1 MTADASG
8 SDTADSPSARDDT
21 TADSEVASVTDG
33 GPSASASGRSL
44 LDRLGGGRSNVLL
57 AVLLTTA
64 AALVLRLYA
73 LGGRIFHWDEARVG
87 YWLLRYHES
96 GQLAYRPIIHGP
108 FVPVVNDYLFT
119 VAGALGM
126 VPSDFLARLPV
137 AVIGGLLPLAAWL
150 FRDHLRDSE
159 VVALAGLL
167 ALNPILVYYSR
178 FMRSDLLVAT
188 FVVFALGFLVR
199 ALTVRDARYLTP
211 AGVSLGLAFTTKE
224 NALIY
229 VVCFAG
235 AAALLLDHRL
245 VTRREALRARLAEF
259 RQASRSRAVAD
270 GGQSP
275 GVDGG
280 AAGPTGPGAG
290 GRPPTRPALLAG
302 AGRELARRLRG
313 WWGHAAGALVGFFL
327 VVVFFYAPRPDLW
340 QAFGDPAMLPGVVGE
355 ATVGSWEKFVGTW
368 AAGGHQ
374 DHAYLPFLAGFLE
387 TLLHGAFVVIPFAVL
402 GFLGDRYS
410 GDGPRDLVAF
420 AGYWGFVSILG
431 YPIAT
436 DIEAPWATVHAIVP
450 LAIPAAVG
458 LAMVYRSGRA
468 SLSADDAVSTGLAAL
483 VILVAVG
490 GAAGANVTYMNST
503 DDEHREVL
511 QWAQP
516 HNDMKDT
523 LVEVREVV
531 RANEGTDV
539 LFYGGYDGDEP
550 VFYVRDE
557 RDALQP
563 PGPGGG
569 EQNWLSR
576 MPLPWYFEKW
586 DANVTSTPPAENGT
600 LPADLPP
607 VVIVHEQSLDQVDG
621 QLESYEGH
629 RHYFRLWYEEIV
641 IYVDEDRIDTGA

>member
-8 SDTADSPSARDDT
+8 AETADPPSARDDT
-21 TADSEVASVTDG
+21 APTEDRGSG
-33 GPSASASGRSL
+33 GS
-44 LDRLGGGRSNVLL
+44 LDRLAGGRANVLL
-57 AVLLTTA
+57 AVLLTTL
-64 AALVLRLYA
+64 AALALRLYA
-73 LGGRIFHWDEARVG
+73 LGGRVFHWDEARVG
-87 YWLLRYHES
+87 YWALRYHES
-96 GQLAYRPIIHGP
+96 GRFAYRPIIHGP

-119 VAGALGM
+119 AAAAVGM
-126 VPSDFLARLPV
+126 LPTDFLARLPV
-137 AVIGGLLPLAAWL
+137 AVVGGLLPLAAWL

-159 VVALAGLL
+159 LVALAGLL
-167 ALNPILVYYSR
+167 AVNPILVYYSR

-188 FVVFALGFLVR
+188 FALFALGFLVR
-199 ALTVRDARYLTP
+199 AVTVRDARYLTP

-245 VTRREALRARLAEF
+245 VTRREAVLDRFADF
-259 RQASRSRAVAD
+259 RRASRSRAMTDGGRSPGAD
-270 GGQSP
+270 GSATDATAPRAGPRSP
-275 GVDGG
+275 TRSALAVG
-280 AAGPTGPGAG
+280 AA
-290 GRPPTRPALLAG
+290 
-302 AGRELARRLRG
+302 RELARRLRG
-313 WWGHAAGALVGFFL
+313 WWGHAVAAGVGFLL
-327 VVVFFYAPRPDLW
+327 VIVFFYAPRPELW
-340 QAFGDPAMLPGVVGE
+340 QTVGNPAMVPGVVVE

-368 AAGGHQ
+368 ASGSHQ
-374 DHAYLPFLAGFLE
+374 DHPYLPFLAGFLE

-402 GFLGDRYS
+402 GFLADRYS

-468 SLSADDAVSTGLAAL
+468 SLSADDAVGTALAAL

-523 LVEVREVV
+523 LIEVRDTV

-539 LFYGGYDGDEP
+539 LFYGGYNGDEP
-550 VFYVRDE
+550 QFYVRNE
-557 RDALQP
+557 SEALQP

-576 MPLPWYFEKW
+576 MPLTWYLEKW
-586 DANVTSTPPAENGT
+586 DANVTSTPPSEAGT
-600 LPADLPP
+600 PLQDPPP
-607 VVIVHEQSLDQVDG
+607 VVIVHEQNLEDVEGELDT
-621 QLESYEGH
+621 YEGH

-641 IYVDEDRIDTGA
+641 IYIDEDRIDAGA

>member
-8 SDTADSPSARDDT
+8 PDTAEPSSARDDT
-21 TADSEVASVTDG
+21 ADDGGDGSPRDG
-33 GPSASASGRSL
+33 GPAAPSPDGSL
-44 LDRLGGGRSNVLL
+44 LDRLGGDRSNVLL
-57 AVLLTTA
+57 AVILTTA

-137 AVIGGLLPLAAWL
+137 AVVGGLLPLAAWL

-188 FVVFALGFLVR
+188 FAVFALGFLVR
-199 ALTVRDARYLTP
+199 AITVRDARYLTP

-245 VTRREALRARLAEF
+245 VTRRAELRARLADF
-259 RQASRSRAVAD
+259 RQASRSRALAD

-275 GVDGG
+275 
-280 AAGPTGPGAG
+280 AG
-290 GRPPTRPALLAG
+290 GTSDVAATRSLTRPALLGG
-302 AGRELARRLRG
+302 AARELARRLRG
-313 WWGHAAGALVGFFL
+313 WWGHAVGALVGFFL

-340 QAFGDPAMLPGVVGE
+340 QAFGNPAMVPGVVGE
-355 ATVGSWEKFVGTW
+355 ATLGSWEKFVGTW
-368 AAGGHQ
+368 ASGGHQ
-374 DHAYLPFLAGFLE
+374 DHAYLPFLADFLE

-402 GFLGDRYS
+402 GFLADRYS
-410 GDGPRDLVAF
+410 GEGPRDLVAF

-436 DIEAPWATVHAIVP
+436 DIQAPWATVHAIVP
-450 LAIPAAVG
+450 LAVPAAVG

-490 GAAGANVTYMNST
+490 GAAGANATYLNST
-503 DDEHREVL
+503 NDEHREVL

-523 LVEVREVV
+523 LMEVRDVV
-531 RANEGTDV
+531 RENEGTDV

-550 VFYVRDE
+550 VFYVRNE
-557 RDALQP
+557 SEALQP

-586 DANVTSTPPAENGT
+586 DANVTSTPPSENGT
-600 LPADLPP
+600 LPDDPPP

-621 QLESYEGH
+621 QLETYEGH

-641 IYVDEDRIDTGA
+641 IYIDEDRIDTGA

>member
-8 SDTADSPSARDDT
+8 PDTADPSSARDDT
-21 TADSEVASVTDG
+21 ADDTRSESAGDATPSEPAAG
-33 GPSASASGRSL
+33 GSL
-44 LDRLGGGRSNVLL
+44 LDRLGGERPNVLL
-57 AVLLTTA
+57 AVLFTTA
-64 AALVLRLYA
+64 AALVFRLYA

-126 VPSDFLARLPV
+126 LPSDFLARLPV
-137 AVIGGLLPLAAWL
+137 AVVGGLLPMAAWL

-188 FVVFALGFLVR
+188 FAVFALAFLVR
-199 ALTVRDARYLTP
+199 AITVRDARYLTP

-245 VTRREALRARLAEF
+245 VTRREALLSRLADF
-259 RQASRSRAVAD
+259 RRASRSRALTD

-275 GVDGG
+275 GVDASDAT
-280 AAGPTGPGAG
+280 AAGSGS
-290 GRPPTRPALLAG
+290 PTRPALLAG
-302 AGRELARRLRG
+302 GLRELARRLRG
-313 WWGHAAGALVGFFL
+313 WWGHAVGALVGFFL
-327 VVVFFYAPRPDLW
+327 VIVFFYAPRPDLW
-340 QAFGDPAMLPGVVGE
+340 QAFGDPAMVPGVVGE

-368 AAGGHQ
+368 ASGGHQ

-483 VILVAVG
+483 VVLVAVG
-490 GAAGANVTYMNST
+490 GAVGANVTYMNST
-503 DDEHREVL
+503 NDEHREVL

-516 HNDMKDT
+516 DNEMKDS
-523 LVEVREVV
+523 LIEVRGVV

-539 LFYGGYDGDEP
+539 LFYGGYNGDEP
-550 VFYVRDE
+550 QFYVANE
-557 RDALQP
+557 SEALQP

-576 MPLPWYFEKW
+576 MPLPWYLEKW
-586 DANVTSTPPAENGT
+586 DANVTSTPPSENGT
-600 LPADLPP
+600 TLDDPPP
-607 VVIVHEQSLDQVDG
+607 VVIVHEENVEQVEG
-621 QLESYEGH
+621 QLETYEGH

-641 IYVDEDRIDTGA
+641 IYVDEDRIDTGT

>member
-8 SDTADSPSARDDT
+8 PDTADPSSARDDT
-21 TADSEVASVTDG
+21 ADDTRSESAGDA
-33 GPSASASGRSL
+33 GPSTPESGGSL
-44 LDRLGGGRSNVLL
+44 LDRLGGERPNVLL
-57 AVLLTTA
+57 AVLFTTA
-64 AALVLRLYA
+64 AALVFRLYA

-126 VPSDFLARLPV
+126 LPSDFLARLPV
-137 AVIGGLLPLAAWL
+137 AVVGGLLPLAAWL

-188 FVVFALGFLVR
+188 FAVFALAFLVR
-199 ALTVRDARYLTP
+199 AITVRDARYLTP

-245 VTRREALRARLAEF
+245 VTRREALLSRLADF
-259 RQASRSRAVAD
+259 RRASRSRALTD

-275 GVDGG
+275 GVDAGDAT
-280 AAGPTGPGAG
+280 AAGSGS
-290 GRPPTRPALLAG
+290 PTRPALLAG
-302 AGRELARRLRG
+302 GLRELARRLRG
-313 WWGHAAGALVGFFL
+313 WWGHAVGALVGFFL
-327 VVVFFYAPRPDLW
+327 VIVFFYAPRPDLW
-340 QAFGDPAMLPGVVGE
+340 QAFGDPAMVPGVVGE

-368 AAGGHQ
+368 ASGGHQ

-483 VILVAVG
+483 VVLVAVG
-490 GAAGANVTYMNST
+490 GAVGANVTYMNST
-503 DDEHREVL
+503 NDEHREVL

-516 HNDMKDT
+516 DNEMKDT
-523 LVEVREVV
+523 LIEVRDVV

-539 LFYGGYDGDEP
+539 LFYGGYNGDEP
-550 VFYVRDE
+550 QFYVANE
-557 RDALQP
+557 SEALQP

-576 MPLPWYFEKW
+576 MPLPWYLEKW
-586 DANVTSTPPAENGT
+586 DANVTSTPPSENGT
-600 LPADLPP
+600 TLDDPPP
-607 VVIVHEQSLDQVDG
+607 VVIVHEENVEQVEG
-621 QLESYEGH
+621 QLETYEGH

-641 IYVDEDRIDTGA
+641 IYVDEDRIDTGT

>member
-1 MTADASG
+1 MTADASD
-8 SDTADSPSARDDT
+8 SDTAGPPSARDDRSGS
-21 TADSEVASVTDG
+21 ARDG
-33 GPSASASGRSL
+33 GPAAPSPDGSL
-44 LDRLGGGRSNVLL
+44 LDRLGGGRSNVLF

-96 GQLAYRPIIHGP
+96 GQLTYRAIIHGP

-119 VAGALGM
+119 AAAALGM

-137 AVIGGLLPLAAWL
+137 AVVGGFLPLAAWL

-188 FVVFALGFLVR
+188 FAVFALGFLVR
-199 ALTVRDARYLTP
+199 AITVRDARYLTP

-245 VTRREALRARLAEF
+245 VTRREELEARLAEF
-259 RQASRSRAVAD
+259 RRASRSRAVTD

-275 GVDGG
+275 GETT
-280 AAGPTGPGAG
+280 AAGSGSPA
-290 GRPPTRPALLAG
+290 RPALLVG
-302 AGRELARRLRG
+302 AARELGRRLRG
-313 WWGHAAGALVGFFL
+313 WWGHAVGAVVGFFL

-340 QAFGDPAMLPGVVGE
+340 QAFGNPAMVPGVVGE
-355 ATVGSWEKFVGTW
+355 ATVGSWGEFVGTW
-368 AAGGHQ
+368 GSGGHQ
-374 DHAYLPFLAGFLE
+374 DHPYLPYLADFLE
-387 TLLHGAFVVIPFAVL
+387 TLLYGAFVVIPFAVI

-436 DIEAPWATVHAIVP
+436 DIQAPWATVHAIVP
-450 LAIPAAVG
+450 LAVPAAVG

-468 SLSADDAVSTGLAAL
+468 SLSADDAVNTGLAAL

-490 GAAGANVTYMNST
+490 GAVGANATYMNST
-503 DDEHREVL
+503 NDEHREVL

-523 LVEVREVV
+523 LVEVRDVV
-531 RANEGTDV
+531 RENEGTDV
-539 LFYGGYDGDEP
+539 LFVGGYDRGEP
-550 VFYVRDE
+550 VFYLRDE
-557 RDALQP
+557 GDALQP
-563 PGPGGG
+563 PVPGGG
-569 EQNWLSR
+569 DQSWLSR
-576 MPLPWYFEKW
+576 MPLPWYLETW
-586 DANVTSTPPAENGT
+586 DANVTSTPPSDNGT
-600 LPADLPP
+600 IPDDPPP
-607 VVIVHEQSLDQVDG
+607 VVIVHEQSLDEVDG
-621 QLESYEGH
+621 QLETYEGH
-629 RHYFRLWYEEIV
+629 RHKFRLWSEDIV
-641 IYVDEDRIDTGA
+641 IYIDEDRIDTGA

>member
-1 MTADASG
+1 MTADAS
-8 SDTADSPSARDDT
+8 SADSADPPSARDDT
-21 TADSEVASVTDG
+21 SPVDDGPPDGTG
-33 GPSASASGRSL
+33 GPL
-44 LDRLGGGRSNVLL
+44 LGRLGGDRSNVLF

-64 AALVLRLYA
+64 AAVVLRLYA

-119 VAGALGM
+119 VATAFGM
-126 VPSDFLARLPV
+126 VPTDFLARLPV
-137 AVIGGLLPLAAWL
+137 AFIGGLLPLAAWL

-188 FVVFALGFLVR
+188 FAVFALGFLVR
-199 ALTVRDARYLTP
+199 AITARRAWYLTP

-235 AAALLLDHRL
+235 AAVLLLDYRL
-245 VTRREALRARLAEF
+245 ITRREDVAARLADF
-259 RQASRSRAVAD
+259 RRASRSRALAD
-270 GGQSP
+270 GGRSP
-275 GVDGG
+275 G
-280 AAGPTGPGAG
+280 TGAG
-290 GRPPTRPALLAG
+290 SATATGRGSPTRPALVAG
-302 AGRELARRLRG
+302 ALRELGRRFRG

-327 VVVFFYAPRPDLW
+327 VIVFFYAPRPDLW
-340 QAFGDPAMLPGVVGE
+340 QALGDPAMLPGVVGE

-368 AAGGHQ
+368 ASGGHQ
-374 DHAYLPFLAGFLE
+374 DHPYLPFLYGFLE

-402 GFLGDRYS
+402 GFLADRYS

-450 LAIPAAVG
+450 LAVPAAVG
-458 LAMVYRSGRA
+458 LAMIYRQGRA

-503 DDEHREVL
+503 NDEHREVL

-516 HNDMKDT
+516 HNEMKDT
-523 LVEVREVV
+523 LIEVRDVV
-531 RANEGTDV
+531 RENEGTDV

-550 VFYVRDE
+550 LFYVRNE
-557 RDALQP
+557 SEALQP

-576 MPLPWYFEKW
+576 MPLPWYLERW
-586 DANVTSTPPAENGT
+586 DANVTSTPPSEAGEP
-600 LPADLPP
+600 LQDPPP
-607 VVIVHEQSLDQVDG
+607 VVIVHEQNLEEVEGELDT
-621 QLESYEGH
+621 YEGH

-641 IYVDEDRIDTGA
+641 IYIDEDRIDTGA

>member
-1 MTADASG
+1 MTADAS
-8 SDTADSPSARDDT
+8 SADPADPPSARDDT
-21 TADSEVASVTDG
+21 PSPDYDDSPG
-33 GPSASASGRSL
+33 GTGESL
-44 LDRLGGGRSNVLL
+44 LGRLAGDRSNVLL
-57 AVLLTTA
+57 AVLFTTV

-96 GQLAYRPIIHGP
+96 GQLSYRPIIHGP

-119 VAGALGM
+119 AAAAFGM

-150 FRDHLRDSE
+150 FRDHLRDAE
-159 VVALAGLL
+159 IVALAGLL

-188 FVVFALGFLVR
+188 FAVFALGFLVR
-199 ALTVRDARYLTP
+199 AITVRDARYLTP

-245 VTRREALRARLAEF
+245 VTRREDLLDRLAEF
-259 RQASRSRAVAD
+259 RRASRSRALAD

-275 GVDGG
+275 SAGSGDTG
-280 AAGPTGPGAG
+280 ATAP
-290 GRPPTRPALLAG
+290 RSPTRPALVAG
-302 AGRELARRLRG
+302 GLREVARRFRG
-313 WWGHAAGALVGFFL
+313 WWGHAVGALVGFFL
-327 VVVFFYAPRPDLW
+327 VIVFFYAPRPDLW
-340 QAFGDPAMLPGVVGE
+340 QAFGNPAMLPGVVGE

-368 AAGGHQ
+368 ASGGHQ
-374 DHAYLPFLAGFLE
+374 DHAYLPFLYGFLE

-402 GFLGDRYS
+402 GFLADRYS

-420 AGYWGFVSILG
+420 ASYWGFVSILG

-450 LAIPAAVG
+450 LAVPAAVG
-458 LAMVYRSGRA
+458 LAMIYRSGRA

-490 GAAGANVTYMNST
+490 GAVGANVTYMNST
-503 DDEHREVL
+503 NDEHREVL

-523 LVEVREVV
+523 LLEVRDVV
-531 RANEGTDV
+531 RENEGTDV

-550 VFYVRDE
+550 LFYVRNE
-557 RDALQP
+557 SDALQP

-576 MPLPWYFEKW
+576 MPLPWYLEKW
-586 DANVTSTPPAENGT
+586 DANVTSTPPSEAGAP
-600 LPADLPP
+600 LQDPPP
-607 VVIVHEQSLDQVDG
+607 VVIVHEQNLEQVEG
-621 QLESYEGH
+621 QLETYEGH
-629 RHYFRLWYEEIV
+629 RHYFRLWYEKIV
-641 IYVDEDRIDTGA
+641 IFVDEDRIETGA

>member
-8 SDTADSPSARDDT
+8 PDTADPSSARDDT
-21 TADSEVASVTDG
+21 ADDTRSESAGDA
-33 GPSASASGRSL
+33 GPSTPESGGSL
-44 LDRLGGGRSNVLL
+44 LDRLGGERPNVLL
-57 AVLLTTA
+57 AVLFTTA
-64 AALVLRLYA
+64 AALVFRLYA

-126 VPSDFLARLPV
+126 LPSDFLARLPV
-137 AVIGGLLPLAAWL
+137 AVVGGLLPLAAWL

-188 FVVFALGFLVR
+188 FAVFALAFLVR
-199 ALTVRDARYLTP
+199 AITVRDARYLTP

-245 VTRREALRARLAEF
+245 VTRREALLSRLADF
-259 RQASRSRAVAD
+259 RRASRSRALTD

-275 GVDGG
+275 GVDASDAT
-280 AAGPTGPGAG
+280 AAGSGS
-290 GRPPTRPALLAG
+290 PTRPALLAG
-302 AGRELARRLRG
+302 GLRELARRLRG
-313 WWGHAAGALVGFFL
+313 WWGHAVGALVGFFL
-327 VVVFFYAPRPDLW
+327 VIVFFYAPRPDLW
-340 QAFGDPAMLPGVVGE
+340 QAFGDPAMVPGVVGE

-368 AAGGHQ
+368 ASGGHQ

-483 VILVAVG
+483 VVLVAVG
-490 GAAGANVTYMNST
+490 GAVGANVTYMNST
-503 DDEHREVL
+503 NDEHREVL

-516 HNDMKDT
+516 DNEMKDT
-523 LVEVREVV
+523 LIEVRGVV

-539 LFYGGYDGDEP
+539 LFYGGYNGDEP
-550 VFYVRDE
+550 QFYVANE
-557 RDALQP
+557 SEALQP

-576 MPLPWYFEKW
+576 MPLPWYLEKW
-586 DANVTSTPPAENGT
+586 DANVTSTPPSENGT
-600 LPADLPP
+600 TLDDPPP
-607 VVIVHEQSLDQVDG
+607 VVIVHEENVEQVEG
-621 QLESYEGH
+621 QLETYEGH

-641 IYVDEDRIDTGA
+641 IYVDEDRIDTGT